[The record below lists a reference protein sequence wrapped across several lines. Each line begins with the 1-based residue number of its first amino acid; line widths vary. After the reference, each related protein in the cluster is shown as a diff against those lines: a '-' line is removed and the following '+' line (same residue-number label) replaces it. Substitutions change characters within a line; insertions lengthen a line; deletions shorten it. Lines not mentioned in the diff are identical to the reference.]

1 MKKKIYL
8 SAPLSA
14 GNLKNHLSRFL
25 RYAGYTMKE
34 GALPVAVHFYAFSD
48 ADAEA
53 AAEENGLKISFEE
66 RFSLIWFCDEMWVFG
81 PVITKEMEREIE
93 FCANLGMK
101 VRYITEKEVTKK
113 IGEKKS

>member
-1 MKKKIYL
+1 MSDYIQREANKYYL
-8 SAPLSA
+8 
-14 GNLKNHLSRFL
+14 F
-25 RYAGYTMKE
+25 
-34 GALPVAVHFYAFSD
+34 
-48 ADAEA
+48 A
-53 AAEENGLKISFEE
+53 ANGLDFYVFGETDDLQADSAAKISFEE

-93 FCANLGMK
+93 FCENLGMK

>member
-14 GNLKNHLSRFL
+14 GNLKNHIGRFL

-34 GALPVAVHFYAFSD
+34 GVIPVAVHFYVFGETD
-48 ADAEA
+48 DLQADSA
-53 AAEENGLKISFEE
+53 AKISFEE

>member
-1 MKKKIYL
+1 MKRKIYL
-8 SAPLSA
+8 SAPLSK

-81 PVITKEMEREIE
+81 PVITQDMKREIE
-93 FCANLGMK
+93 FCENLGMK

-113 IGEKKS
+113 RGEKKS

>member
-1 MKKKIYL
+1 
-8 SAPLSA
+8 
-14 GNLKNHLSRFL
+14 
-25 RYAGYTMKE
+25 MKE
-34 GALPVAVHFYAFSD
+34 GALPVAVHFYVFGETD
-48 ADAEA
+48 DLQADSA
-53 AAEENGLKISFEE
+53 AKISFEE

>member
-14 GNLKNHLSRFL
+14 GNLKNHIGRFL

-34 GALPVAVHFYAFSD
+34 GVIPVAVHFYVFGETD
-48 ADAEA
+48 DLQADSA
-53 AAEENGLKISFEE
+53 AKISFEE

-81 PVITKEMEREIE
+81 PVITQDMEREIE
-93 FCANLGMK
+93 FCEK
-101 VRYITEKEVTKK
+101 PRCEDPIYYRKEVTKK
-113 IGEKKS
+113 LGEKKS

>member
-8 SAPLSA
+8 SAPLSK

-25 RYAGYTMKE
+25 RYAGYTMRE
-34 GALPVAVHFYAFSD
+34 GALPVAVHFYVFGETD
-48 ADAEA
+48 DLQADSA
-53 AAEENGLKISFEE
+53 AKISFEE

-101 VRYITEKEVTKK
+101 VRHITEKEVTKK
-113 IGEKKS
+113 LGEKKS